1 MRNTLLAAAGL
12 AAFKTALA
20 YDATVCGKDKF
31 TSEDTNY
38 ICKKTTR
45 FPPFCSPVVK
55 HIVRFTPHP
64 PSALPMRPR

>member
-38 ICKKTTR
+38 ICKTNLLA
-45 FPPFCSPVVK
+45 PF
-55 HIVRFTPHP
+55 
-64 PSALPMRPR
+64 